1 MGTDLW
7 AGGLIGFREAVEAA
21 LIIGVLL
28 TWLARSER
36 QELSNWIWKGV
47 GAGVAASIVVAALFA
62 LVWGGVESFQEHE
75 AMFEGIL
82 EIAAAALLT
91 AVIIHFIKHP
101 STTELE
107 EWADEAFR
115 TKQGAGL
122 FMISFLSV
130 WREGSETVIFI
141 GAGTEGS
148 SAIIGVFIG
157 IGLASLLA
165 FGFFKKGLQIDVAKL
180 FKVTNI
186 LLILFAAGLVAHGF
200 HELQEAGAAPI
211 VVEHIWDV
219 NPDVS
224 VEDAAAGN
232 YPALHEKG
240 AIGGIFKA
248 LFGWNGNPAL
258 LEVILWA
265 AYVGGMVYFS
275 KNLGNSKERLP
286 ESPVTTTEL

>member
-1 MGTDLW
+1 MASDFLWSDIW

-36 QELSNWIWKGV
+36 GDLANWIWKGV
-47 GAGVAASIVVAALFA
+47 GAGVLASLVVAALFA
-62 LVWGGVESFQEHE
+62 WIWGGVESFNEHE

-82 EIAAAALLT
+82 ELTAAALLT
-91 AVIIHFIKHP
+91 AVIIHFIRHP
-101 STTELE
+101 SAAELE
-107 EWADEAFR
+107 EWADEAYR

-148 SAIIGVFIG
+148 GAILGVLIG
-157 IGLASLLA
+157 ILMASVLA
-165 FGFFKKGLQIDVAKL
+165 FGFFKKGLEVDIKKL
-180 FKVTNI
+180 FKVTNV

-224 VEDAAAGN
+224 DADAASGN

-240 AIGGIFKA
+240 VIGGIFKA

-258 LEVILWA
+258 LEVVLWV
-265 AYVGGMVYFS
+265 AYVTGMVYLS
-275 KNLGNSKERLP
+275 KKLGGSNNTSE
-286 ESPVTTTEL
+286 

>member
-1 MGTDLW
+1 MASAFLWSDIW

-36 QELSNWIWKGV
+36 GDLANWIWKGV
-47 GAGVAASIVVAALFA
+47 GAGVLASLVVAALFA
-62 LVWGGVESFQEHE
+62 WVWGGIESFNQHE

-82 EIAAAALLT
+82 EITAAVLLT
-91 AVIIHFIKHP
+91 AVIIHFIRHP
-101 STTELE
+101 SAAELE
-107 EWADEAFR
+107 AWADEAFQ

-148 SAIIGVFIG
+148 GGIVGVVLG
-157 IGLASLLA
+157 IVMATLLA
-165 FGFFKKGLQIDVAKL
+165 YAFFKRGMEVDISKL
-180 FKVTNI
+180 FKVTNV

-224 VEDAAAGN
+224 DADVATGN

-240 AIGGIFKA
+240 VIGGIFKA

-258 LEVILWA
+258 LEVVLWG

-275 KNLGNSKERLP
+275 KKLGGATHSSE
-286 ESPVTTTEL
+286 

>member
-1 MGTDLW
+1 MVSPFLFTDLW

-36 QELSNWIWKGV
+36 EDLANWIWKGV
-47 GAGVAASIVVAALFA
+47 GAGVLASLVVAALFA
-62 LVWGGVESFQEHE
+62 WVWGGVESFEANE
-75 AMFEGIL
+75 AMFEGVL
-82 EIAAAALLT
+82 EILAAILLT
-91 AVIIHFIKHP
+91 AVIIHFVRHP
-101 STTELE
+101 SSKELE
-107 EWADEAFR
+107 AWADEAFQ

-148 SAIIGVFIG
+148 GGIVGVMIG
-157 IGLASLLA
+157 IAMATLLA
-165 FGFFKKGLQIDVAKL
+165 YIFFNRGMKVDIGKL
-180 FKVTNI
+180 FKITNV

-200 HELQEAGAAPI
+200 HELQEAGVAPI
-211 VVEHIWDV
+211 IVEHIWDV

-224 VEDAAAGN
+224 DTDVAAGN

-240 AIGGIFKA
+240 VIGGIFKA

-258 LEVILWA
+258 LEVVLWG
-265 AYVGGMVYFS
+265 AYVAGMVYFS
-275 KNLGNSKERLP
+275 KKFGKPTHTSE
-286 ESPVTTTEL
+286 

>member
-1 MGTDLW
+1 MASAFLWSDIW

-36 QELSNWIWKGV
+36 GDLANWIWKGV
-47 GAGVAASIVVAALFA
+47 GAGVLASIVVAVLFA
-62 LVWGGVESFQEHE
+62 WVWGGVESFKEHA

-82 EIAAAALLT
+82 EIAAAVLLT
-91 AVIIHFIKHP
+91 AVIIHFIRHP
-101 STTELE
+101 SAVELE
-107 EWADEAFR
+107 EWADEAYR

-141 GAGTEGS
+141 GAGTDGFG
-148 SAIIGVFIG
+148 AVVGVGIG
-157 IGLASLLA
+157 IVSATLLA
-165 FGFFKKGLQIDVAKL
+165 YAFFKRGMKVDITKL
-180 FKVTNI
+180 FKVTNV

-200 HELQEAGAAPI
+200 HELQQAGVAPI

-224 VEDAAAGN
+224 DADVADGN

-240 AIGGIFKA
+240 VIGGIFMA

-258 LEVILWA
+258 LEVVLWS

-275 KNLGNSKERLP
+275 KKLGGATHTSE
-286 ESPVTTTEL
+286 

>member
-1 MGTDLW
+1 MVSAFLLPDIW

-28 TWLARSER
+28 PWLARSER
-36 QELSNWIWKGV
+36 GDLANWIWKGV
-47 GAGVAASIVVAALFA
+47 GAGVLASLVVAALFA
-62 LVWGGVESFQEHE
+62 WVWGGVESFEANE

-82 EIAAAALLT
+82 EILAAILLT
-91 AVIIHFIKHP
+91 AVIIHFVRHP
-101 STTELE
+101 SSKELE
-107 EWADEAFR
+107 AWADEAFQ

-148 SAIIGVFIG
+148 GGIVGVMIG
-157 IGLASLLA
+157 IAMATLLA
-165 FGFFKKGLQIDVAKL
+165 YAFFKRGMEVDITKL
-180 FKVTNI
+180 FKVTNV

-200 HELQEAGAAPI
+200 HELQEAGVAPI

-224 VEDAAAGN
+224 DTDVAAGN

-240 AIGGIFKA
+240 VIGGIFKA

-258 LEVILWA
+258 LEVVLWG
-265 AYVGGMVYFS
+265 AYVAGMVYFS
-275 KNLGNSKERLP
+275 KKFGKPTHTP
-286 ESPVTTTEL
+286 E

>member
-1 MGTDLW
+1 MALASTWLGLW

-21 LIIGVLL
+21 LIIGILL

-36 QELSNWIWKGV
+36 ENLAHWIWKGV
-47 GAGVAASIVVAALFA
+47 GAGVLASLAVAALFA
-62 LVWGGVESFQEHE
+62 WVWGGIESFKQHE

-82 EIAAAALLT
+82 ELSAAVLLT
-91 AVIIHFIKHP
+91 AVIIHFIRHP
-101 STTELE
+101 SSRELE
-107 EWADEAFR
+107 AWADESFQTR
-115 TKQGAGL
+115 QGAGL

-141 GAGTEGS
+141 SAGTDGFG
-148 SAIIGVFIG
+148 AVVGVVFG
-157 IGLASLLA
+157 IAMASLLA
-165 FGFFKKGLQIDVAKL
+165 YAFFKRGMEVDISKL

-200 HELQEAGAAPI
+200 HELQSAGVAP
-211 VVEHIWDV
+211 VFVEEIWDV
-219 NPDVS
+219 NPDIS
-224 VEDAAAGN
+224 DTDAADGN

-258 LEVILWA
+258 LEVVLWG
-265 AYVGGMVYFS
+265 AYVSGMIYFS
-275 KNLGNSKERLP
+275 KKLGGTTNTP
-286 ESPVTTTEL
+286 E

>member
-1 MGTDLW
+1 MPLTSIWLGLW

-36 QELSNWIWKGV
+36 GELSHWIWKGV
-47 GAGVAASIVVAALFA
+47 GAGVVASLVVAALFTWI
-62 LVWGGVESFQEHE
+62 WGGVESFEANE
-75 AMFEGIL
+75 AMFEGVL
-82 EIAAAALLT
+82 EILAAVLLT
-91 AVIIHFIKHP
+91 AVIIHFIRHP
-101 STTELE
+101 SSRELE
-107 EWADEAFR
+107 AWADEAFQ

-141 GAGTEGS
+141 SAGTDGFG
-148 SAIIGVFIG
+148 AVVGVVIG
-157 IGLASLLA
+157 ITMASLLA
-165 FGFFKKGLQIDVAKL
+165 YAFFKRGMEVDISKL
-180 FKVTNI
+180 FKVTNV

-211 VVEHIWDV
+211 VIEHIWDV

-224 VEDAAAGN
+224 DADAAAGN

-248 LFGWNGNPAL
+248 LVGWNGNPAL
-258 LEVILWA
+258 LEVLLWG

-275 KNLGNSKERLP
+275 KKLGRATNTSE
-286 ESPVTTTEL
+286 

>member
-1 MGTDLW
+1 MASDFLWSDIW

-36 QELSNWIWKGV
+36 GDLANWIWKGV
-47 GAGVAASIVVAALFA
+47 GAGVLASLVVAALFA
-62 LVWGGVESFQEHE
+62 WIWGGVESFNEHE

-82 EIAAAALLT
+82 ELTAAALLT
-91 AVIIHFIKHP
+91 AVIIHFIRHP
-101 STTELE
+101 SAAELE
-107 EWADEAFR
+107 EWADEAYR

-148 SAIIGVFIG
+148 GAILGVLIG
-157 IGLASLLA
+157 ILMASVLA
-165 FGFFKKGLQIDVAKL
+165 FGFFKKGLEVDIKKL
-180 FKVTNI
+180 FKVTNV

-200 HELQEAGAAPI
+200 HELQEAGAAPT

-224 VEDAAAGN
+224 DADAASGN

-240 AIGGIFKA
+240 VIGGIFKA

-258 LEVILWA
+258 LEVVLWV
-265 AYVGGMVYFS
+265 AYVTGMVYLS
-275 KNLGNSKERLP
+275 KKLGGSNNTSE
-286 ESPVTTTEL
+286 

>member
-1 MGTDLW
+1 MASDFLWSDIW

-36 QELSNWIWKGV
+36 GDLANWIWKGV
-47 GAGVAASIVVAALFA
+47 GAGILASLVVAALFA
-62 LVWGGVESFQEHE
+62 WIWGGVESFNEHE

-82 EIAAAALLT
+82 ELTAAALLT
-91 AVIIHFIKHP
+91 AVIIHFIRHP
-101 STTELE
+101 SAAELE
-107 EWADEAFR
+107 EWADEAYR

-148 SAIIGVFIG
+148 GAILGVLIG
-157 IGLASLLA
+157 ILMASVLA
-165 FGFFKKGLQIDVAKL
+165 FGFFKKGLEVDIKKL
-180 FKVTNI
+180 FKVTNV

-224 VEDAAAGN
+224 DADAASGN

-240 AIGGIFKA
+240 VIGGIFKA

-258 LEVILWA
+258 LEVVLWV
-265 AYVGGMVYFS
+265 AYVTGMVYLS
-275 KNLGNSKERLP
+275 KKLGGSNNTSE
-286 ESPVTTTEL
+286 